1 MYNHVTYLTN
11 PGGIP
16 HSYIFRRNTFKNRN
30 QHKVSWCIPRY
41 SVGIAQKGLEE
52 SETEGWNP
60 VSTEWGK
67 PSAFS
72 TSGTS
77 KGWMQARQRP
87 GVMLK
92 RSITYIH
99 RQATLTPGQS
109 SSSVCRDIHSPWPLV
124 AAALLTVAWITH
136 HLAPSSPS
144 LFPHHR

>member
-1 MYNHVTYLTN
+1 MMYNHVTYLTN

-92 RSITYIH
+92 RSTSQWRICLL
-99 RQATLTPGQS
+99 RWAKKRNAT
-109 SSSVCRDIHSPWPLV
+109 V
-124 AAALLTVAWITH
+124 LLLLFSFW
-136 HLAPSSPS
+136 S
-144 LFPHHR
+144 LKMNHISWRRTQQGINS